1 MGQGKFGSKLGI
13 TTSHRKAML
22 RTMVTSFL
30 KYEKIQTTETKAKEL
45 RKVAEKMVTLGKR
58 GDLHAR
64 RQAAAVVRERE
75 MVGKLFGE
83 LSERYKDRTGGYTR
97 IVKMGYRA
105 GDNAPMSIIEFV
117 DYAGAAQVKKT
128 ATEKKQTEKKPA
140 EKKTAEKKTA
150 EKKPAEKKPTAKK
163 TTAKK
168 AVEKE
173 AAEKKPV
180 EKKPARKKTA
190 EKKPAEPQS

>member
-30 KYEKIQTTETKAKEL
+30 KYEKIKTTEMKAKEL
-45 RKVAEKMVTLGKR
+45 KKVTDKMITLGKR

-64 RQAAAVVRERE
+64 RQAAAFVRERE

-83 LSERYKDRTGGYTR
+83 LSARYRDRSGGYTR
-97 IVKMGYRA
+97 IVKMGYRT

-117 DYAGAAQVKKT
+117 RDAE
-128 ATEKKQTEKKPA
+128 TES
-140 EKKTAEKKTA
+140 
-150 EKKPAEKKPTAKK
+150 AKK
-163 TTAKK
+163 KASVPKK
-168 AVEKE
+168 
-173 AAEKKPV
+173 
-180 EKKPARKKTA
+180 
-190 EKKPAEPQS
+190 

>member
-1 MGQGKFGSKLGI
+1 MGQGKFGSKLGR

-30 KYEKIQTTETKAKEL
+30 KHEKIKTTDMKAKEL
-45 RKVAEKMVTLGKR
+45 RKVAEKMITFGKR

-64 RQAAAVVRERE
+64 RQAAAYVRERE

-83 LSERYKDRTGGYTR
+83 LSARYRDRSGGYTR

-117 DYAGAAQVKKT
+117 RDA
-128 ATEKKQTEKKPA
+128 EA
-140 EKKTAEKKTA
+140 EKTK
-150 EKKPAEKKPTAKK
+150 
-163 TTAKK
+163 KK
-168 AVEKE
+168 AP
-173 AAEKKPV
+173 APKK
-180 EKKPARKKTA
+180 
-190 EKKPAEPQS
+190 

>member
-1 MGQGKFGSKLGI
+1 MGSKLGI

-30 KYEKIQTTETKAKEL
+30 KYEKIKTTETKAKEL
-45 RKVAEKMVTLGKR
+45 RRVAEKMITLGKR

-64 RQAAAVVRERE
+64 RQAAAFIRERD

-83 LSERYKDRTGGYTR
+83 LSERYRDRSGGYTR

-117 DYAGAAQVKKT
+117 DYAGAEKVKKT
-128 ATEKKQTEKKPA
+128 A
-140 EKKTAEKKTA
+140 A
-150 EKKPAEKKPTAKK
+150 EKKPAEKKPIKK
-163 TTAKK
+163 KP
-168 AVEKE
+168 
-173 AAEKKPV
+173 AEKKPV
-180 EKKPARKKTA
+180 EKKAVEKKPARKKPA
-190 EKKPAEPQS
+190 EKKPADPQA